1 MTYNCDLIRD
11 LMPLCMDDTAS
22 QTSRKAVMEH
32 AAECADCHR
41 IFEEMK
47 KNIPQEACPE
57 DFRQEIQL
65 IRRAKYA
72 RRWRR
77 IAAWCCRSWWLCSAR
92 LN

>member
-1 MTYNCDLIRD
+1 MKYNCDLIRD

-47 KNIPQEACPE
+47 KSNL
-57 DFRQEIQL
+57 R
-65 IRRAKYA
+65 KHA
-72 RRWRR
+72 RRISGRR
-77 IAAWCCRSWWLCSAR
+77 FS
-92 LN
+92 